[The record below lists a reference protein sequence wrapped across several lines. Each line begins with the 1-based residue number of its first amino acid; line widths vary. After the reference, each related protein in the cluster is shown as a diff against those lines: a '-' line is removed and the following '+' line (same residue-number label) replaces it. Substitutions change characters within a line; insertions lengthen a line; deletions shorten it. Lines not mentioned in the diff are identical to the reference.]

1 MAYFPLFVNLEGRR
15 VLVVGGGKIA
25 ARRIRTLLEFG
36 CEITVVA
43 PEVGEEL
50 QEKVFWNKKTY
61 DETDLECSENF
72 RYIFVLAAA
81 TPEVNAQVVRECRK
95 KNIPV
100 NNASDRDQCDF
111 YFPGIAKDGDTV
123 VGITSGGRDHKLAAK
138 TSQAVRGLLKT
149 I

>member
-50 QEKVFWNKKTY
+50 LEMLESDAGTVYAEEKRKSGK
-61 DETDLECSENF
+61 EIGRASC
-72 RYIFVLAAA
+72 
-81 TPEVNAQVVRECRK
+81 RER
-95 KNIPV
+95 V
-100 NNASDRDQCDF
+100 
-111 YFPGIAKDGDTV
+111 
-123 VGITSGGRDHKLAAK
+123 
-138 TSQAVRGLLKT
+138 
-149 I
+149 